1 MKQCKVLMLG
11 YGVAGKAFARILQKT
26 HEQIL
31 SDKGIDVKVIG
42 ITTGRRGSLLCED
55 GIDLAEATRQLE
67 EEGRFDPAG
76 ASYSGADSMT
86 AAAQWDYD
94 VLMELTPL
102 NIFTGEPATTHIKT
116 ALSRGKHAI
125 SANKG
130 PLAWH
135 YKELRDLA
143 KEKGCC
149 FFFETTVMAGSPTFD
164 MADHCL
170 QYCTIDKIHGILNAT
185 TNYILKEMGKGVP
198 YDEIMKAGR
207 EQGFLEADP
216 SMDTEGWDAAA
227 KLTVL
232 MNVLMDAGLTP
243 DKIDR
248 TGITGVTMEDIES
261 AKSRGKVIKLLCK
274 GEKAA
279 DGTITASVKPTE
291 IPADDVFAGE
301 DLVAVVSLNT
311 DLMGKLTLIQ
321 YGLETTQTG
330 YGVFIDLCRV
340 LDWMMVH

>member
-1 MKQCKVLMLG
+1 MKQCKILLLG

-42 ITTGRRGSLLCED
+42 ITTGSRGSLLCED

-76 ASYSGADSMT
+76 PCFTTADSMT

-116 ALSRGKHAI
+116 ALGRGKHAI

-185 TNYILKEMGKGVP
+185 TNYILKEMGNGVP
-198 YDEIMKAGR
+198 YDEIMRAGR

-243 DKIDR
+243 DKVDR

-279 DGTITASVKPTE
+279 DGTIKASVKPTE